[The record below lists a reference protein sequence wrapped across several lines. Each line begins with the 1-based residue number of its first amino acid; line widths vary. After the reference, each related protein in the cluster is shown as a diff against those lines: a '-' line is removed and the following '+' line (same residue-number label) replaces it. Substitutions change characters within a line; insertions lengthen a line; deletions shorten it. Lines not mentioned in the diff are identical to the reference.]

1 MTIPPPPAPP
11 ATDKASSRA
20 TTSLVLGI
28 VGFLCCQLCSPFA
41 WYMGAQEL
49 KAIKAG
55 ASSQASQGFAMAGMV
70 LGIIGSVLML
80 LTLLW
85 VVFFGGMAMLSAIA
99 GSSGG

>member
-49 KAIKAG
+49 KAIKGEPARRR
-55 ASSQASQGFAMAGMV
+55 ARVSPWPAWCS
-70 LGIIGSVLML
+70 
-80 LTLLW
+80 
-85 VVFFGGMAMLSAIA
+85 
-99 GSSGG
+99 GSSARC

>member
-1 MTIPPPPAPP
+1 
-11 ATDKASSRA
+11 
-20 TTSLVLGI
+20 
-28 VGFLCCQLCSPFA
+28 
-41 WYMGAQEL
+41 
-49 KAIKAG
+49 
-55 ASSQASQGFAMAGMV
+55 MAGMM